1 MNRTN
6 LTIGIKVI
14 LAILFMGCLLDMPY
28 GYFQLVRFTGMSGFV
43 LLAYFDSTR
52 KDKTLMI
59 MWILFAL
66 LINPFI
72 KVALGRTIWNVVD
85 VIWAVTLIITIF
97 LKQGNPNEKTK

>member
-1 MNRTN
+1 MNRIN

-28 GYFQLVRFTGMSGFV
+28 GYFQLVRFVGMGGFI
-43 LLAYFDSTR
+43 LLAYFDSSR

-59 MWILFAL
+59 IWILFAL

-72 KVALGRTIWNVVD
+72 KVALGRAIWNVVD
-85 VIWAVTLIITIF
+85 VIWAITLIITIF
-97 LKQGNPNEKTK
+97 LNKGNPNEKAK